1 MSDKFPG
8 IARWRAEMAALE
20 TKIRAET
27 FRANLGTDA
36 DPRPPLPP
44 APTPARSP

>member
-27 FRANLGTDA
+27 FAAEEEVDV
-36 DPRPPLPP
+36 
-44 APTPARSP
+44 